1 MGEKIRLEM
10 GDWLYNSGLVGL
22 YNILEKNG
30 DTVNFDENY
39 LEFDSEILEKF
50 EEKYFNYFISKYEEN
65 LSWYKIVS
73 YKNLID
79 SYEESDFK
87 NFNED
92 SLDNLNIYISDVLKK
107 YLKSDSYKAAYKLI
121 ESDTDILLL
130 EKKLSRIRLKKNEK
144 IKDKISEVKDVFNV
158 IKIIIDYC
166 NSEQGKKYIAGKNVI
181 YTIIRNAWD
190 GVCFLNPRTKEKNMY
205 IDYKNDFINPVEEYL
220 SLDKTKF
227 RYNCFVCDRNMNNLK
242 NTLSFLNQTGF
253 DVNKKSSHVWEF
265 NNDVAICPICKLVYS
280 CTPAGITY
288 VYNKGLYINDNSSME
303 NAIDINYKVKN
314 EILKEHEMK
323 TSLTYRALV
332 NSIQEQFSDKVKYEL
347 SDIQVIR
354 FEDEKYKFNLLS
366 RKILRVIYDSR
377 HDLNKLIKCGF
388 KEGNTYF
395 NIYDLVIDSLL
406 NNQNLFILI
415 HKLLVYRLSSLKN
428 CHFSTMQIVR
438 MLNINFRFLE
448 GIGYM
453 ENLDKYIIKQSNE
466 FGEDLKKAYRGKK
479 AEDKLNGIA
488 YRLLNSLKVNN
499 KDMFMDTVLNCYLY
513 AQKSVPSIFLEGLK
527 DDLAFKNIGY
537 AFVTGLIEGKEETNK
552 VGGDK

>member
-107 YLKSDSYKAAYKLI
+107 YLKSGSYKAAYKLI
-121 ESDTDILLL
+121 ESDTDILSL
-130 EKKLSRIRLKKNEK
+130 EKKLSKIRLKKNEK
-144 IKDKISEVKDVFNV
+144 IEDKLLEVKDTFKV
-158 IKIIIDYC
+158 IKSIIDYC
-166 NSEQGKKYIAGKNVI
+166 STGQGKKYIAGKNVI
-181 YTIIRNAWD
+181 YTIIKNAWD

-253 DVNKKSSHVWEF
+253 DVSRKSSHVWEF

-303 NAIDINYKVKN
+303 NAIDINNKVKN

-366 RKILRVIYDSR
+366 RKVLRVIYNSR
-377 HDLNKLIKCGF
+377 QDLNKLIRCGF

-395 NIYDLVIDSLL
+395 NIYDLIIDSLL

-415 HKLLVYRLSSLKN
+415 HKLLVYKLSSPKN

-453 ENLDKYIIKQSNE
+453 ENLDKDIIKKAN
-466 FGEDLKKAYRGKK
+466 GLGYGLKEAYKRKK

-488 YRLLNSLKVNN
+488 YRLLNALKINN

-513 AQKSVPSIFLEGLK
+513 TQKTVPPIFLDALK

-537 AFVTGLIEGKEETNK
+537 AFVTGLIEGKADNNSN
-552 VGGDK
+552 GGDK